1 MPAHRFALGS
11 AAHVPAAL
19 GEPTP
24 FMANLIA
31 KGAKPADCW
40 DQATKFGFFRKGDLY
55 GIPRDSD
62 FTLATQAEALDNF
75 AAEVDPG
82 WADFNHDAGEACAY
96 YDAAALMVG
105 GQCLRMVTKRGFAAP
120 PPPSRQ
126 DVTHPTTGDLLDGIF
141 WHRFAVTQR
150 GQALLPNV
158 ASISPAFD
166 VEGRDEQF
174 GPIGFDIFNIAW
186 CSGPFLDGMKP
197 LEMTR
202 FSKRGHHMDNAYL
215 KKFGLS
221 SDEGIP
227 DGIKAAMKKYADE
240 VDAEKAKM
248 SADHD
253 EAMKKFAEKDDEEP
267 KEKEAM
273 TALRAK
279 LNVAAD
285 AKPTAILQAFSAR
298 TVGADVLAE
307 RDRRIAALEA
317 KDAEREKMSKRSA
330 AQAFAKAAVEQ
341 GRTSA
346 DKQSVIE
353 EAHVTAGETFAE
365 SLLFPVGTMKALA
378 TFTANGHPGGKPGAP
393 PAKYGDVPSVGGE
406 LVEAARVLM
415 SKNPKLSMDEAMT
428 AAYKAD
434 PTLYGRR

>member
-11 AAHVPAAL
+11 AAHVPAPL

-202 FSKRGHHMDNAYL
+202 FSKRGHMDNEYL

-227 DGIKAAMKKYADE
+227 DGIKAAMKKYAEE

-248 SADHD
+248 AADHD
-253 EAMKKFAEKDDEEP
+253 AAMKKYAEKDEDEP

-273 TALRAK
+273 TALRSK
-279 LNVAAD
+279 LNLPAD
-285 AKPTAILQAFSAR
+285 ARPSAILQAFSAR
-298 TVGADVLAE
+298 TAPLSDVAAIRAE
-307 RDRRIAALEA
+307 LETFRA
-317 KDAEREKMSKRSA
+317 RDAEREAASKKTA
-330 AQAFAKAAVEQ
+330 AQAFARRAVEE
-341 GRTSA
+341 GRTAA
-346 DKQSVIE
+346 DKADIIE
-353 EAHVTAGETFAE
+353 EAYIEKGEAHAE
-365 SLLFPVGTMKALA
+365 RLLFAKGAMGALK
-378 TFTANGHPGGKPGAP
+378 TYTRDGHPDGNPGKPP
-393 PAKYGDVPSVGGE
+393 TKYGDVPAIGEE
-406 LVEAARVLM
+406 LVAAARVLM
-415 SKNPKLSMDEAMT
+415 SRDPKLTMDEAMT
-428 AAYKAD
+428 AAHKAN
-434 PTLYGRR
+434 PQLYTRGR